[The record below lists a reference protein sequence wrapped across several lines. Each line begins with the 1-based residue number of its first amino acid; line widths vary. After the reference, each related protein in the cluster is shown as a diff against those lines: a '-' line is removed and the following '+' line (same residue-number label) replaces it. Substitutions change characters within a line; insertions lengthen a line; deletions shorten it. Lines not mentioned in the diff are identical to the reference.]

1 MKRKI
6 FFSVLATAAA
16 LSLQSCLDYDVP
28 GDELNSDQSQ
38 LSNDFQGEIDQIDYH
53 HQTSQEGFEAAYSAL
68 SPYLGSCKTA
78 QYCLRGGKNGDVPGA
93 HAYQRQYGLGA
104 FEIFNLPS
112 ARSYGLNLKL
122 NF

>member
-6 FFSVLATAAA
+6 FFSVLAVATAF
-16 LSLQSCLDYDVP
+16 SLQSCLDYDVP

-38 LSNDFQGEIDQIDYH
+38 LSNDFQGDIDQIDYH
-53 HQTSQEGFEAAYSAL
+53 HQTSQEGFESAYSAL

-93 HAYQRQYGLGA
+93 HAYQR
-104 FEIFNLPS
+104 
-112 ARSYGLNLKL
+112 
-122 NF
+122 